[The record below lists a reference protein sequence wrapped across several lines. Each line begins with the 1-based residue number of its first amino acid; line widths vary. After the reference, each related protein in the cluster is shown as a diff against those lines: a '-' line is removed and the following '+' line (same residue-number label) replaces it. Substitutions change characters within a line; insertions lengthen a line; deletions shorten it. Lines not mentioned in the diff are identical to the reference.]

1 MADRR
6 CPFCGELV
14 PSNSLTCPKC
24 YKKIPADYQPEPV
37 QPQQAKG
44 TNRKFALI
52 LGAVLG
58 LFGLLGMGQLYSGRY
73 KRGATFLVVGLIFFI
88 PAIILTFI
96 IPFISWILAVPL
108 FVIYAILYLAALA
121 DLVIDA
127 TFLGMV
133 RRSRQSPAPELH
145 EDRRCHLREM
155 DRVHPVPDACRIPGT
170 QR

>member
-37 QPQQAKG
+37 QHQTAKK
-44 TNRKFALI
+44 TNRKLAI
-52 LGAVLG
+52 VIGAVLG
-58 LFGLLGMGQLYSGRY
+58 LFGLLGIGQLICGRY
-73 KRGATFLVVGLIFFI
+73 RRGAMFLIVGLIFFI
-88 PAIILTFI
+88 PAVVLTVI
-96 IPFISWILAVPL
+96 IPMISWILAVPL
-108 FVIYAILYLAALA
+108 FVIYAILYLVALA

-133 RRSRQSPAPELH
+133 R
-145 EDRRCHLREM
+145 
-155 DRVHPVPDACRIPGT
+155 
-170 QR
+170 

>member
-37 QPQQAKG
+37 QPQQ
-44 TNRKFALI
+44 TRRPSRKFAII

-58 LFGLLGMGQLYSGRY
+58 LFGLLGMGQLFCGRY
-73 KRGATFLVVGLIFFI
+73 KRGAMFLIVGLIFFI
-88 PAIILTFI
+88 PAVILTFI
-96 IPFISWILAVPL
+96 IPMISWVLAIPL
-108 FVIYAILYLAALA
+108 FVIYAILYLVALA

-127 TFLGMV
+127 TFLSMV

-145 EDRRCHLREM
+145 QDRGCHLRQM
-155 DRVHPVPDACRIPGT
+155 YRVHPFPDACRIPGT
-170 QR
+170 Q